1 MNLKFAASE
10 KKVGN
15 KGSAE
20 TLVIYLE
27 KENKGKDMADREY
40 FFNHDSNTIFP
51 GEVINRIDNNKKKL
65 GANDAKFYMLIL
77 SPSEKE
83 NEFLGNDP
91 DKLKAYTREF
101 MNAYAANFN
110 KEGLQG
116 SDLVYFAKVEN
127 NRYDENKNVKVGN
140 NLHVHIIVSRRDK
153 NQYYKLSPMTNHRN
167 TNSGPVKGGFCR
179 KDLMIESEQ
188 IFDKTFNYNRS
199 LEETWDYQFA
209 KKHKKELPIEI
220 RPEIEI
226 EKKVKNKKSIDK
238 VDNGIEM

>member
-10 KKVGN
+10 KKIGN
-15 KGSAE
+15 KGSVQ
-20 TLVIYLE
+20 TLVVYLE
-27 KENKGKDMADREY
+27 KENKDKSAGEHEL
-40 FFNHDSNTIFP
+40 FFSHESDTVFP
-51 GEVINRIDNNKKKL
+51 SDVINRIDNNKKKL

-91 DKLKAYTREF
+91 DKLKTYTREF

-110 KEGLQG
+110 KGIQG
-116 SDLVYFAKVEN
+116 SDLVYFAKVEY
-127 NRYDENKNVKVGN
+127 NRYDENKEVKDGN

-153 NQYYKLSPMTNHRN
+153 NQYYKLSPMTNHQN

-188 IFDKTFNYNRS
+188 IFDRTFNYNRS

-220 RPEIEI
+220 KPEIEI
-226 EKKVKNKKSIDK
+226 EKKVKNKKSIK
-238 VDNGIEM
+238 KGDNNIEM

>member
-10 KKVGN
+10 KKIGN
-15 KGSAE
+15 KGSVE
-20 TLVIYLE
+20 TLVTYLE
-27 KENKGKDMADREY
+27 KENKDKNISEHEF
-40 FFNHDSNTIFP
+40 FFNHENEIIFP

-83 NEFLGNDP
+83 NEFLANDP
-91 DKLKAYTREF
+91 EKLKTYTREF

-110 KEGLQG
+110 KGLQG
-116 SDLVYFAKVEN
+116 SDLVYFAKVEY
-127 NRYDENKNVKVGN
+127 NRYDQNKKVKDGN

-153 NQYYKLSPMTNHRN
+153 NQFYKLSPMTNHQN
-167 TNSGPVKGGFCR
+167 TKSGPVKGGFCR

-188 IFDKTFNYNRS
+188 IFDKKFNYNRT

-209 KKHKKELPIEI
+209 KKHKKELPVEI
-220 RPEIEI
+220 KPVVEI
-226 EKKVKNKKSIDK
+226 EKKVNNNKSINK
-238 VDNGIEM
+238 GDNSIEM

>member
-10 KKVGN
+10 KKIGN
-15 KGSAE
+15 KGSVE

-27 KENKGKDMADREY
+27 KENKGKDKGDCEY
-40 FFNHDSNTIFP
+40 FFNQDSDTIFP
-51 GEVINRIDNNKKKL
+51 SDVVNRIDTNKKKL

-91 DKLKAYTREF
+91 GKLKAYTREF

-116 SDLVYFAKVEN
+116 SDLVYFAKVEF
-127 NRYDENKNVKVGN
+127 NRYDINKEVKDGN

-153 NQYYKLSPMTNHRN
+153 NQFYKLSPMTNHQN
-167 TNSGPVKGGFCR
+167 TKSGPVKGGFCR

-188 IFDKTFNYNRS
+188 IFDKKFNYNRT

-209 KKHKKELPIEI
+209 KKHKKELPVEI
-220 RPEIEI
+220 KPVVEI
-226 EKKVKNKKSIDK
+226 EKNVKNKKSINK
-238 VDNGIEM
+238 GDNNIEM

>member
-10 KKVGN
+10 KKIGN
-15 KGSAE
+15 KGSVE
-20 TLVIYLE
+20 TLVVYLE
-27 KENKGKDMADREY
+27 KENKDKNIVDHE
-40 FFNHDSNTIFP
+40 FFFDHEKETIFP
-51 GEVINRIDNNKKKL
+51 KEVINRIDTNKKKL
-65 GANDAKFYMLIL
+65 GANDSKFYMLIL

-110 KEGLQG
+110 KGLQG
-116 SDLVYFAKVEN
+116 SDLLYFAKVER
-127 NRYDENKNVKVGN
+127 NRYNKNKEIKDGH

-167 TNSGPVKGGFCR
+167 TKSGPIKGGFSR

-188 IFDKTFNYNRS
+188 IFDRTFNYNRS
-199 LEETWDYQFA
+199 MEETWDYQFA
-209 KKHKKELPIEI
+209 KKHKLELPIEVA
-220 RPEIEI
+220 PEVMQSDKI
-226 EKKVKNKKSIDK
+226 KKGNKNGLS
-238 VDNGIEM
+238 M

>member
-10 KKVGN
+10 KKIGN
-15 KGSAE
+15 KGSVE
-20 TLVIYLE
+20 TLVVYLE
-27 KENKGKDMADREY
+27 KENKDKNIIDHE
-40 FFNHDSNTIFP
+40 FFFDQEKETIFP
-51 GEVINRIDNNKKKL
+51 ADVINRIDNNKKKL
-65 GANDAKFYMLIL
+65 AANDSKFYMLIL

-83 NEFLGNDP
+83 NEFLNNDP
-91 DKLKAYTREF
+91 DKLKTYTREF

-110 KEGLQG
+110 KGLQG
-116 SDLVYFAKVEN
+116 SDLVYFAKVER
-127 NRYDENKNVKVGN
+127 NRYDKNKEIKDGN
-140 NLHVHIIVSRRDK
+140 NLHIHIIVSRRDK

-209 KKHKKELPIEI
+209 KKHKLELPIDVK
-220 RPEIEI
+220 PEVIQTVI
-226 EKKVKNKKSIDK
+226 IKKGNKNGMS
-238 VDNGIEM
+238 M